1 MVTVTTVSVDQALD
15 QVIAQLKGKK
25 VLGIGSPRAS
35 LESNYA
41 LRNWLVKTTIQ
52 QVCLKKS
59 KIG

>member
-1 MVTVTTVSVDQALD
+1 MSVDQALD

-41 LRNWLVKTTIQ
+41 LRQLVGQANYSTGMSQKSRTWL
-52 QVCLKKS
+52 S
-59 KIG
+59 